1 MNKNIILA
9 LSVLLSFPVYA
20 EVTAITM
27 EKQEAPKL
35 PIVNWVSHP
44 GEEIKIENGNG
55 AKIMI
60 QITVTG
66 SANAPGVN
74 VTHCGQT
81 TSIKSGSSAIC
92 TTNDSANPVT
102 FVSDSTTESAMGT
115 YQITEQ

>member
-1 MNKNIILA
+1 MNKNIVLA
-9 LSVLLSFPVYA
+9 LASLLSFSAYA
-20 EVTAITM
+20 EVTSITM
-27 EKQEAPKL
+27 EKTANPKL

-66 SANAPGVN
+66 SANAPGVT

-92 TTNDSANPVT
+92 TTNDSSNPVT
-102 FVSDSTTESAMGT
+102 FVSDSTTEASMGT